1 MAEKGLLNNGAALK
15 EAQRLAGVGSWQWD
29 ARTDTVTWT
38 EELYRIVGRD
48 PRQPAPSYKDHPGIY
63 AAESWERLQRAVAD
77 ALQTGSSYEL
87 DLKIILPD
95 STTRW
100 TIARGEPMRDAHGQ
114 IIGLH
119 GTLQDITERK
129 RAEQTLRDSE
139 ERANFKAKELETVL
153 DTAPIALY
161 IATDTQ
167 CSQITANRS
176 GYELLNLQIGD
187 NASKSA
193 PEHQMPSFRIMS
205 DDVETSAGQVT
216 DAAGCS
222 HGTSR
227 TCQPRCQLFSRMELY
242 AICWPTRPLF
252 STQRE
257 SHPAQSDLPWML
269 QIGSWPRK
277 RLQV

>member
-1 MAEKGLLNNGAALK
+1 
-15 EAQRLAGVGSWQWD
+15 VGSWQWD
-29 ARTDTVTWT
+29 SRTDTVTWT

-48 PRQPAPSYKDHPGIY
+48 PRQPAPSYKEHPGIY
-63 AAESWERLQRAVAD
+63 AAESWERLQFAVAD
-77 ALQTGSSYEL
+77 ALQAGSSYEL

-95 STTRW
+95 STIRW
-100 TIARGEPMRDAHGQ
+100 AIARGEPVRDAHGQ

-153 DTAPIALY
+153 NTATIALY

-167 CSQITANRS
+167 CSQITANRI

-193 PEHQMPSFRIMS
+193 PEHQMPSFRIMR
-205 DDVETSAGQVT
+205 DGVELPPDELPMQRAASTGAYVPATSLSVVLADGTVRHLLAN
-216 DAAGCS
+216 AA
-222 HGTSR
+222 
-227 TCQPRCQLFSRMELY
+227 
-242 AICWPTRPLF
+242 PLF
-252 STQRE
+252 D
-257 SHPAQSDLPWML
+257 A
-269 QIGSWPRK
+269 
-277 RLQV
+277 